1 MTFVAARPGQTPGG
15 RQAQIVPGE
24 SLKAPT
30 KLSLILDTETG
41 NQESGEKIMC
51 TRRAFCEI
59 FFNRAHFNLTFLII
73 FYLTKSVIK
82 TDLNN

>member
-30 KLSLILDTETG
+30 KLSLIWDLETG
-41 NQESGEKIMC
+41 NQVRRKKSY
-51 TRRAFCEI
+51 TRS
-59 FFNRAHFNLTFLII
+59 FF
-73 FYLTKSVIK
+73 V
-82 TDLNN
+82 

>member
-30 KLSLILDTETG
+30 KLSLIWDLETG
-41 NQESGEKIMC
+41 NQV
-51 TRRAFCEI
+51 RRKNHIHAHFLCEI
-59 FFNRAHFNLTFLII
+59 FLMELLSNSL
-73 FYLTKSVIK
+73 
-82 TDLNN
+82 